1 MNSSSSR
8 KKSPVRI
15 GAGLAVIV
23 GLTAMGATSASA
35 GESFDPS
42 AASARIAGA
51 DRYATAAQAAQTAW
65 STAQTVIVANG
76 ESNGI
81 DAVSASYLAGVED
94 APVLLTRAGSVPAE
108 TAAAI
113 AALNPGEVI
122 VLGGESAVSAGTYEA
137 LTAGRTGRRL
147 AGADRFETAAEI
159 VRAAVAA
166 IAEGAGDAQAPTS
179 VFIARG
185 DVQGDQVAADALAAS
200 PVAYRAGVPVL
211 LTDANGLPEATAAAL
226 ASVQPAS
233 VVALGG
239 ESAVSSRVAEDARAA
254 AGADSVTRL
263 QGGDRTGTAAAIA
276 ASEVAGE
283 AGLSTTGAA
292 LANGYRLDAL
302 VAGPAAGKA
311 GYPLLLT
318 ESATSLGAGT
328 RTYLDAHAA
337 TLTEAQVY
345 GGQSAVS
352 TTAAREAAITG
363 GNPNPSAAAGDDVIA
378 LAEAFAATLDD
389 EQKEALYQEY
399 TFANAT
405 NWSNFPDALL
415 AGDFGGGGGFPT
427 GTAPTGAP
435 TGTAPTGA
443 PTGTAPTGAPGGGS
457 NSTGRVGVQ
466 TDTLSEEQW
475 SALEALLAAAT
486 GSGEDEGFD
495 EIVQHLEADDYL
507 GENGGGDS
515 YGRGNFFIAFLG
527 TPGETGTWELQFGGH
542 HLAVANTYVD
552 GQLAGA
558 TPSFRGIEPFS
569 TVEVDGDTVQ
579 PEQQE
584 QQAFS
589 ALLTS
594 LDDTQDSA
602 AKLSTS
608 FNDILLGPGE
618 DWAFPTTSEGVK
630 GSDLTAEQKQL
641 LLDAIEKYVGD
652 VDDENAATILAKYE
666 SELDETYVAYSGT
679 TDVTETGDYVR
690 IDGPSVW
697 IEFSMQN
704 GIVLDGAHPHAVWRD
719 KNTDY
724 AGLTS

>member
-51 DRYATAAQAAQTAW
+51 DRYATAAQAAQAAW

-76 ESNGI
+76 ETNGI

-113 AALNPGEVI
+113 AALNPSEVI

-166 IAEGAGDAQAPTS
+166 IADGAGDAQAPTS

-211 LTDANGLPEATAAAL
+211 LTDANGLPEVTAAAL
-226 ASVQPAS
+226 ASVQPTS

-239 ESAVSSRVAEDARAA
+239 ESAVSSQVAEDARAA

-263 QGGDRTGTAAAIA
+263 QGSDRTETAAAIA

-283 AGLSTTGAA
+283 AGFSTTGVA
-292 LANGYRLDAL
+292 LTNGYRLDAL

-318 ESATSLGAGT
+318 ESATSLGTGT
-328 RTYLDAHAA
+328 RTYLEAHAA

-345 GGQSAVS
+345 GGQGAVS
-352 TTAAREAAITG
+352 TTAAREAAIAG
-363 GNPNPSAAAGDDVIA
+363 GNPNPSAAAGDDVVA

-389 EQKEALYQEY
+389 EQKEALYQDY
-399 TFANAT
+399 TYANAT

-415 AGDFGGGGGFPT
+415 AGDFGGGGGAPT
-427 GTAPTGAP
+427 GTAP

-443 PTGTAPTGAPGGGS
+443 PTGAPGGGSS

-486 GSGEDEGFD
+486 GSAEDEGFD

-507 GENGGGDS
+507 SENGGGDS

-542 HLAVANTYVD
+542 HLALANTYVD

-569 TVEVDGDTVQ
+569 TVTVDGDTVQ

-630 GSDLTAEQKQL
+630 GSDLTDEQKQL
-641 LLDAIEKYVGD
+641 LMDAIEKYVGD
-652 VDDENAATILAKYE
+652 IDDENAATILAKYE

-679 TDVTETGDYVR
+679 TDVTEIGDYVR